1 MKKEL
6 EMEIRK
12 KISKKKQR
20 GIKERGRKKNGRYPF
35 PILGIDWR

>member
-12 KISKKKQR
+12 KIRKKKHR
-20 GIKERGRKKNGRYPF
+20 GIREGGRKRKGRYW
-35 PILGIDWR
+35 INL